1 MMPNGEDM
9 KEPKSPVDSHRY
21 NERVF
26 DIPQQY
32 GDNKIV
38 LMVRDPWTVFSY
50 WEIRTDIE
58 DGVRSSIIEKGL
70 RPVKSVIRVYEVTG
84 NGSEVNFNPVN
95 EFELRGWAS
104 SWYIHVDEPG
114 REWIVDIGI
123 VADNGEFFRLARS
136 NRVKTPP
143 NSMSET
149 CEGEWAC
156 PEELYYKMFAV
167 SGGGE
172 VGSSSLEIREF
183 MEKYLKKWLSSGGVT
198 SGMFSSSD
206 LIKKKR

>member
-1 MMPNGEDM
+1 M
-9 KEPKSPVDSHRY
+9 KEPQKPVETAKHT
-21 NERVF
+21 ERVF
-26 DIPQQY
+26 DVPHQY

-50 WEIRTDIE
+50 WEIRQDVE
-58 DGVRSSIIEKGL
+58 DGVKAQIKEKGL
-70 RPVKSVIRVYEVTG
+70 IPIKSVLRLYQV
-84 NGSEVNFNPVN
+84 SEDAGDEGLKVVN
-95 EFELRGWAS
+95 EFELRGWAA

-123 VADNGEFFRLARS
+123 VAGNGEFFRLARS
-136 NRVKTPP
+136 NKVRTPA
-143 NSMSET
+143 NYMSET
-149 CEGEWAC
+149 VEGEWMC

-167 SGGGE
+167 SGGGD
-172 VGSSSLEIREF
+172 VGNSSLEVREF
-183 MEKYLKKWLSSGGVT
+183 MEKYLKKWLSSGGVS